1 MNDTTAAAPSAPYDL
16 WAMGLALEQA
26 QKAQALG
33 EVPVGAVVLRV
44 SPTSPQTPEVVAVG
58 HNQPIGAH
66 DPTAHAEI
74 VALRQAA
81 LRIKNYR
88 LPDCELFV
96 TLEPCAMCAMAMMH
110 ARIRRVVFATR
121 DPKTGA
127 AGSVVDLFA
136 QNALNHHTQVVGGV
150 HSEACA
156 ELLRAFFLQRR
167 EQTKAARGARSA
179 QSA

>member
-1 MNDTTAAAPSAPYDL
+1 MNDTAAAAPSAPYDL

-44 SPTSPQTPEVVAVG
+44 SPTSPQTSEVVAVG
-58 HNQPIGAH
+58 HN
-66 DPTAHAEI
+66 
-74 VALRQAA
+74 L
-81 LRIKNYR
+81 
-88 LPDCELFV
+88 
-96 TLEPCAMCAMAMMH
+96 MH